1 MEVNTD
7 TEQEDAGDA
16 DLWAEQ
22 QAILDSLQSE
32 AEANCRIIQA
42 VQETD
47 IDEMLVYMDEE
58 EEPAPDTKIVDIF
71 DEDDA

>member
-32 AEANCRIIQA
+32 AEANCHIIQA